1 MRAVIPFLARL
12 CYDQRLDRRSF
23 SRCPPLIEKP
33 QTEQDVLTVSELTGQ
48 IKNVLE
54 GEFPRVWVSGELTDL
69 ARPKSGHLYFT
80 LKDDDAQ
87 VRGVIW
93 RNTASRLG
101 FQPEDGQHVLCGGE
115 IDVYPPRGSYQ
126 LVIRQLQ
133 PLGEGAMQL
142 AQRQLQKRLAAEGL
156 FDPEH
161 KKPLPPVPR
170 SIAFVTSPTGAAI
183 RDFLEVLRRRWPAVH
198 VLVIP
203 ARVQGEG
210 AAAEIVHGIEQANR
224 LRPAPDVLVVGRGG
238 GSMEDLWCFNEEPV
252 VRAIFD
258 SQLPVISAVGH
269 EIDVTLADLVADRR
283 ALTPSEAGEI
293 VVPSRKEM
301 QARLATARR
310 RLGIAVRSKID
321 SLHARLNELRSR
333 RILRRPDE
341 PLRLLARR
349 IDELEFRADRA
360 VDQRLVSQRDRLAV
374 LAGRV
379 HSLSPL
385 AVLGRGYSMTRREQ
399 DQQLLTRA
407 DQVEVGGTILTQL
420 SSGEIVSRVEQVN
433 TRDGGH
439 QAHQPEEESDGR

>member
-1 MRAVIPFLARL
+1 
-12 CYDQRLDRRSF
+12 
-23 SRCPPLIEKP
+23 
-33 QTEQDVLTVSELTGQ
+33 
-48 IKNVLE
+48 
-54 GEFPRVWVSGELTDL
+54 
-69 ARPKSGHLYFT
+69 
-80 LKDDDAQ
+80 
-87 VRGVIW
+87 VIW

-161 KKPLPPVPR
+161 KKPLPPIPR

-374 LAGRV
+374 LAGRL

-385 AVLGRGYSMTRREQ
+385 AVLGRGYSVTRREQ

-439 QAHQPEEESDGR
+439 QAHQPEEEVDGR